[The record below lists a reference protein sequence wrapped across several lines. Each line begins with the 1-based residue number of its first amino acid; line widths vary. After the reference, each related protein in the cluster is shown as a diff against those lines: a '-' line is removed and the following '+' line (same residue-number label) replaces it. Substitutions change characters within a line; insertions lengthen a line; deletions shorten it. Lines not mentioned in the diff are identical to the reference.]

1 MAVNNPAFTGN
12 KAFSPNATAAELQAL
27 YDAPSANRAPER
39 AMTYEDT
46 IAKSFISFMVL
57 IVGAV
62 AGWVITSMNPAL
74 GMGMITVAGIG
85 AFVLA
90 MVNIFKKEPVP
101 ALILAYAALEGVLL
115 GGISLV
121 FDAQW
126 SGIVA
131 QAVIATFVV
140 VGVTLALFANGKIR
154 ASARATKIFFIAIIA
169 YLVFSVV
176 SMLMQAF
183 GATSGT
189 FGLNSVEI
197 FGIPLG
203 LIIGPLVILLAAYS
217 LVLDFDMVQRG
228 VQNKAPAK
236 FAWTGAFSIMVT
248 VVWLYMQIL
257 QFLAIARD

>member
-27 YDAPSANRAPER
+27 YDAPSANRAPE
-39 AMTYEDT
+39 AALTYEAT
-46 IAKSFISFMVL
+46 IAKSFISFVVL
-57 IVGAV
+57 ILGAV
-62 AGWVITSMNPAL
+62 AGWMITANNPTF
-74 GMGMITVAGIG
+74 GMGMVSIAAIG
-85 AFVLA
+85 GFVLA
-90 MVNIFKKEPVP
+90 MVNIFKKEPSP
-101 ALILAYAALEGVLL
+101 ALILAYAALQGVFL
-115 GGISLV
+115 GAISLV

-131 QAVIATFVV
+131 QAVVATVVV
-140 VGVTLALFANGKIR
+140 VGVTLALFASGKIR

-169 YLVFSVV
+169 YVVFSVV
-176 SMLMQAF
+176 SLFMQMF
-183 GATSGT
+183 GADLGQ

-217 LVLDFDMVQRG
+217 LVLDFDMIQRG

-248 VVWLYMQIL
+248 VIWLYLQIL